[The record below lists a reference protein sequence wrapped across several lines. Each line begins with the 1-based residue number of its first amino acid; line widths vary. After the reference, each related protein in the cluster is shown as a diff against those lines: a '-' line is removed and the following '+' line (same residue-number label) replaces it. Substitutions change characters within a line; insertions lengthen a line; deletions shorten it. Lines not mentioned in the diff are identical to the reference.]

1 MLMTFV
7 RAVGPWCCHNLAAL
21 RGKMV
26 GSTMNLFGFHLPR
39 RTLESRPQC
48 CCDEVGGHLEVSG
61 AGLELVDKGFLG
73 SQVALR

>member
-1 MLMTFV
+1 
-7 RAVGPWCCHNLAAL
+7 
-21 RGKMV
+21 MV